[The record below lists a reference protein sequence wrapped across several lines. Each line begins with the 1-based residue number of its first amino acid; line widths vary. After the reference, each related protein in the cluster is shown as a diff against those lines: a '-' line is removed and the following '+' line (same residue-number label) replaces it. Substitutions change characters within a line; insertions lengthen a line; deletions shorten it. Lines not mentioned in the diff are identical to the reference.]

1 MRAVLLLLFNFFSLS
16 SPFII
21 RSFVPSN
28 AKCNSTVA
36 VSCFAELFG
45 MISEVCQQREISF
58 RCVHYTFLDECFEA
72 RVGKCDAGSVARVGA
87 IGYKQALS
95 SCHSSKKQKAE
106 GTLPILGA
114 PAQSFPSPVQ
124 LISALGYLQTQCSLS
139 RSKNCSSDHVHNI
152 MAQCEEQMKPLAGYP
167 QYDRHRLLRIKMD
180 TSKKLLMYDET
191 DKEREC
197 LVVRS
202 TLSEMYSLHHANCY
216 HSLVTRCLCE
226 RLRFDVQCGIN
237 CDQLEPT
244 SPDQDT
250 LAWDEWKEARLV
262 HGNGSNFK
270 QFAATLST
278 LFVLFSLAL
287 LL

>member
-1 MRAVLLLLFNFFSLS
+1 MKFKIISFF
-16 SPFII
+16 
-21 RSFVPSN
+21 SN

-72 RVGKCDAGSVARVGA
+72 RVGKCDAGSVAKVGA

-95 SCHSSKKQKAE
+95 GCHSSKKQKAE

-114 PAQSFPSPVQ
+114 PAQNFPSPVQ

-152 MAQCEEQMKPLAGYP
+152 MTQCEEQMKPLAGYP
-167 QYDRHRLLRIKMD
+167 QIKID

-262 HGNGSNFK
+262 HGNGSDFK
-270 QFAATLST
+270 RYATIFSI
-278 LFVLFSLAL
+278 LFVLSITAL

>member
-1 MRAVLLLLFNFFSLS
+1 MQVEKKFTTISSKS
-16 SPFII
+16 SPHVLSVFQ
-21 RSFVPSN
+21 
-28 AKCNSTVA
+28 KCKVQLN
-36 VSCFAELFG
+36 G
-45 MISEVCQQREISF
+45 G
-58 RCVHYTFLDECFEA
+58 A

-167 QYDRHRLLRIKMD
+167 QFDRHRLLRIKMD

-262 HGNGSNFK
+262 HGNSISYKLYGTTISILIV
-270 QFAATLST
+270 LSMT
-278 LFVLFSLAL
+278 L
-287 LL
+287 LLF

>member
-124 LISALGYLQTQCSLS
+124 LISALG
-139 RSKNCSSDHVHNI
+139 DHVHNI

-278 LFVLFSLAL
+278 LFALFSLAL